1 MDSKHLYFR
10 YLDLFGV
17 QPLFTIRGY
26 QTFQTIIGAILTLFC
41 ILIMIIYVSIFL
53 NQMIYHTKPTILSSI
68 YNDEIPKSVN
78 LTSENFSFAFSL
90 QNQEYE
96 SYIDDTI
103 YNVTAVQTKI
113 ILTNNDSSEI
123 YIENI
128 DIIKCSQYKFEIIP
142 EYFKYLPLNNI
153 YCLNKSIY
161 QFEGEFK
168 KEIYSFIRL
177 NFSKCVNST
186 ENNFTCKPLNEIN
199 EYLSGGF
206 LGMFMTDY
214 NIVPKQYIDP
224 YRIYGKNV
232 YSGFSIQYFEEIFLY
247 FKNIEIITDIGYFF
261 TKKNMLN
268 FVVYDYLQTNI
279 DHRQSDHFLS
289 LTLRLSS
296 KREIHERS
304 YIKLQTIFSNFGGM
318 LKMILLIGEYSIYFI
333 RMTLYKNYI
342 LEFFNL
348 DESEIRLKEVR
359 EKYLNIK
366 NEISSSKK
374 FKLSSVSGI
383 SIDNSLI
390 NKKESNKKINQN
402 FKRQTYLSPD
412 LNLQIN
418 NNSIKNEINQS
429 HEKKTNNFLLP
440 PSLVNENKDLR
451 KKSFFYNHN
460 SRKSLSNNNDLL
472 DIKKQSTIILSK
484 QSSIRRL
491 QNISLPKTRVRI
503 IKVPNFWSDFLCK
516 KNLCKTIK
524 KVNDNFKEIQF
535 LLDIVHYL
543 KSENTLNIMTKN
555 FFNEEQRKVLAY
567 TYTFETNFDLEKN
580 GYEYMIKHKKNI
592 IDFENNNSPA
602 LNGN

>member
-10 YLDLFGV
+10 YLDLFGIH
-17 QPLFTIRGY
+17 PLFTIRGY

-247 FKNIEIITDIGYFF
+247 FKNIEIIPDI
-261 TKKNMLN
+261 
-268 FVVYDYLQTNI
+268 
-279 DHRQSDHFLS
+279 
-289 LTLRLSS
+289 
-296 KREIHERS
+296 
-304 YIKLQTIFSNFGGM
+304 
-318 LKMILLIGEYSIYFI
+318 
-333 RMTLYKNYI
+333 
-342 LEFFNL
+342 
-348 DESEIRLKEVR
+348 
-359 EKYLNIK
+359 
-366 NEISSSKK
+366 
-374 FKLSSVSGI
+374 
-383 SIDNSLI
+383 
-390 NKKESNKKINQN
+390 
-402 FKRQTYLSPD
+402 
-412 LNLQIN
+412 
-418 NNSIKNEINQS
+418 
-429 HEKKTNNFLLP
+429 
-440 PSLVNENKDLR
+440 
-451 KKSFFYNHN
+451 
-460 SRKSLSNNNDLL
+460 
-472 DIKKQSTIILSK
+472 
-484 QSSIRRL
+484 
-491 QNISLPKTRVRI
+491 
-503 IKVPNFWSDFLCK
+503 
-516 KNLCKTIK
+516 
-524 KVNDNFKEIQF
+524 
-535 LLDIVHYL
+535 
-543 KSENTLNIMTKN
+543 
-555 FFNEEQRKVLAY
+555 
-567 TYTFETNFDLEKN
+567 
-580 GYEYMIKHKKNI
+580 
-592 IDFENNNSPA
+592 
-602 LNGN
+602 

>member
-412 LNLQIN
+412 LNLQIS

-592 IDFENNNSPA
+592 IDFENNNSPS

>member
-484 QSSIRRL
+484 QSSIKRL

>member
-592 IDFENNNSPA
+592 IDFENNNSPS

>member
-10 YLDLFGV
+10 YLDIFGV
-17 QPLFTIRGY
+17 HPLFTIRGY

-402 FKRQTYLSPD
+402 FKRLNYLSPN

>member
-53 NQMIYHTKPTILSSI
+53 NQMIYDTKPTILSSI

-279 DHRQSDHFLS
+279 DHRIEDHFLS

-296 KREIHERS
+296 KREIHERT
-304 YIKLQTIFSNFGGM
+304 YIKIQSIFSNFGGM

-484 QSSIRRL
+484 QSSIKRL

-543 KSENTLNIMTKN
+543 KSENTLNIIIKY
-555 FFNEEQRKVLAY
+555 FF
-567 TYTFETNFDLEKN
+567 
-580 GYEYMIKHKKNI
+580 
-592 IDFENNNSPA
+592 
-602 LNGN
+602 

>member
-17 QPLFTIRGY
+17 HPLFTIRGY

-484 QSSIRRL
+484 QSSIKRL

-592 IDFENNNSPA
+592 IDFENNNSPS

>member
-484 QSSIRRL
+484 QSSIKRL

-592 IDFENNNSPA
+592 IDFENNNSPS